1 MALLTWPLRKSWGIK
16 YDDLGGHVIDL
27 HCFVHIQRILSLS
40 AVRRVF
46 TMKGGHAE
54 VYLLT
59 YDLASTGLFIICLEN
74 LASSNPRVSFWSAV
88 YNIFVSGSFC
98 QE

>member
-1 MALLTWPLRKSWGIK
+1 
-16 YDDLGGHVIDL
+16 
-27 HCFVHIQRILSLS
+27 
-40 AVRRVF
+40 
-46 TMKGGHAE
+46 MKGGHAE